1 MKIHLETK
9 TENHLKLKM
18 YWITFFLFLFFLGH
32 TKNKSNCLAH
42 VNFLTNENQPL
53 TNISFKITSQANER
67 FTISGYI
74 TEVGSGENLLGVSI
88 YVPEAKLGTVSN
100 DFGFFSLTLPE
111 GSHNVYISF
120 IGYGTQI
127 KKIVLKKNIVWS
139 VEMIPEAA
147 SLDEVIVQANEKIK
161 ESKVTQMST
170 VKLNP
175 SLIQDI
181 PALLGETD
189 VLKSLQLL
197 PGIQGGTEGSAGFFV
212 RGGTPDQNLIIL
224 DDAVVYNANHL
235 FGFFSVFNG
244 DAIKSVEAF
253 KGGFPARFGGRLSSV
268 IKIDMKDGNKQKLS
282 GKINIGLISS
292 SLLLEGPINKG
303 KTSFILSARRTYA
316 DVLAQ
321 PFLDE
326 ENGKGGYY
334 FADLNFK
341 VHHVFSP
348 KDKLYWSNYYGR
360 DKFYS
365 TFRDE
370 ITDEETDLGWGNITS
385 TLRWNHQFSDK
396 LFANTSAIFS
406 NYDFNIGFNYTD
418 TFDNQVEQYSFES
431 SSGISDLTLKSS
443 FDYYPNSKHTVRFG
457 AEITRHRFTPQ
468 RVLIIDD
475 FADDVDNTQV
485 LNSLE
490 GAIYIEDDWK
500 IAENLRFSPG
510 VRLSYFNYENTN
522 YVNPEA
528 RFALAY
534 NLNSDLALKIS
545 YSNMNQYIHLLSSS
559 GIGLPTD
566 LWVSST
572 DQVKP
577 QTSQQVAIGLAKDF
591 YDKDYA
597 LTVEGYYKTMDDII
611 AYKEGASFL
620 ALDNL
625 ESGADLDWEES
636 ITAGQGW
643 AYGAEI
649 LFRKQTGKLTGWVGY
664 TLSWSERQF
673 DELNLGNKFFDRY
686 DRRHDISL
694 VGIYKPSAK
703 FTFSATWVL
712 ATGNNFT
719 LPNLQRLETNNAFPI
734 RGSNFFNNGL
744 SDFATQRNNF
754 RGETSHRLDLGFQF
768 HKKKSKGRERTWSF
782 SLYNA
787 YARQNPFIYTVDTT
801 NPDFNDPNATVEK
814 ELTRTSVLILI
825 PSINYIFKF

>member
-1 MKIHLETK
+1 MKEKIYYTAFCLFVVYLGQAKNSNRTSISIHPTTETK
-9 TENHLKLKM
+9 PPN
-18 YWITFFLFLFFLGH
+18 GD
-32 TKNKSNCLAH
+32 S
-42 VNFLTNENQPL
+42 TNDVFQS
-53 TNISFKITSQANER
+53 TAR
-67 FTISGYI
+67 YTISGYVR
-74 TEVGSGENLLGVSI
+74 ESGSGENLLGVSI
-88 YVPEAKLGTVSN
+88 YVPKLKLGTVSN
-100 DFGFFSLTLPE
+100 DYGFFSLTLPE
-111 GSHNVYISF
+111 GNHEVYISYM
-120 IGYGTQI
+120 GYATQI
-127 KKIVLKKNIVWS
+127 KDIVLTKDTVWLI
-139 VEMIPEAA
+139 ELNATTE
-147 SLDEVIVQANEKIK
+147 SLDEVVVMADEKVK
-161 ESKVTQMST
+161 QSKVTQMST
-170 VKLNP
+170 IRLNP
-175 SLIQDI
+175 SVIQDI

-197 PGIQGGTEGSAGFFV
+197 PGIQGGSEGSAGFFV
-212 RGGTPDQNLIIL
+212 RGGTPDQNLVIL
-224 DDAVVYNANHL
+224 DEAVVYNSNHL

-268 IKIDMKDGNKQKLS
+268 IKIDMKDGNKEKIS
-282 GKINIGLISS
+282 GKVNIGLISS

-321 PFLDE
+321 PFLNE
-326 ENGKGGYY
+326 ETGRGGYY

-341 VHHVFSP
+341 IHHVFSP
-348 KDKLYWSNYYGR
+348 KDKLYWSIYYGR

-365 TFRDE
+365 SFQDE
-370 ITDEETDLGWGNITS
+370 FTDEETSLGWGNITS
-385 TLRWNHQFSDK
+385 TLRWNHQFNDK
-396 LFANTSAIFS
+396 LFSNTSLIFS
-406 NYDFNIGFNYTD
+406 NYNFNIAFDYID
-418 TFDNQVEQYSFES
+418 TFRNPTTNEREVEEYSFLS
-431 SSGISDLTLKSS
+431 SSGINDYTLKSS
-443 FDYYPNSKHTVRFG
+443 FDYYPNSQHTIRFG
-457 AEITRHRFTPQ
+457 GEVTRHNFTPQ
-468 RVLIIDD
+468 RVLIEDD
-475 FADDVDNTQV
+475 FADNVNQKQE

-490 GAIYIEDDWK
+490 GALYIEDDWK
-500 IAENLRFSPG
+500 ITEQLRFSPG
-510 VRLSYFNYENTN
+510 FRLSYFNFEDTN

-528 RFALAY
+528 RLAFAY
-534 NLNSDLALKIS
+534 NLQPDLALKAS
-545 YSNMNQYIHLLSSS
+545 YSRMNQYIHLLSSS

-577 QTSQQVAIGLAKDF
+577 QTSQQYAIGLAKDF
-591 YDKDYA
+591 FDKDYS
-597 LTVEGYYKTMDDII
+597 LTLEGYYKTMDDII

-649 LFRKQTGKLTGWVGY
+649 LFRKQTGKLTGWLGY

-673 DELNLGNKFFDRY
+673 DKLNLGQKFFDRY

-694 VGIYKPSAK
+694 VGIYKPTEK

-719 LPNLQRLETNNAFPI
+719 LPNLQRLETNNVFPI
-734 RGSNFFNNGL
+734 RGTNFFNNGL
-744 SDFATQRNNF
+744 DEFTTQRNNF

-768 HKKKSKGRERTWSF
+768 HKQKENGRERTWSL

-787 YARQNPFIYTVDTT
+787 YARQNPFIYTVDET

-825 PSINYIFKF
+825 PSINYILKF